1 MERDEHGP
9 LDEAIELLGDR
20 RAAAA
25 HEMAAL
31 GGSSSACTMGRAG
44 RSFPAYKYHEGQA
57 AGFGAALRV
66 LRRAGDD
73 AGMRLDAL
81 AASSRPS
88 WKARAVPAGIG
99 RPTPRAC
106 STPCSPLAKP
116 SSGTPETGGVPT
128 PRTRDEQ
135 RVTEG

>member
-81 AASSRPS
+81 VASSRAELEGRGGS
-88 WKARAVPAGIG
+88 GRDWEAYSQGVLDAVLAAREALIG
-99 RPTPRAC
+99 DA
-106 STPCSPLAKP
+106 
-116 SSGTPETGGVPT
+116 
-128 PRTRDEQ
+128 
-135 RVTEG
+135 